1 MFNKLHQEIQQEVLT
16 NLNIKMTSKIN
27 NLNQYNKIKEKKNF
41 LRKIYKI
48 RMVLLIYFNKQDH
61 NL

>member
-1 MFNKLHQEIQQEVLT
+1 MFNKLHQEIQLEVLT

-41 LRKIYKI
+41 LRKVYKI
-48 RMVLLIYFNKQDH
+48 SMVLLINFNKQDH